1 MKRYFYVLLAVLLV
15 AGISQA
21 ATLKIGASPRPHAE
35 ILELIKPLAKAKGLD
50 IVIIEFTD
58 YVQPNLALADGEID
72 ANFFQHKP
80 YLDSFS
86 QDRNL
91 ALSSL
96 VAVHV
101 EPMGAYSKKLKTL
114 KDLKKGASVGIP
126 NDPTNGGRALLLLEK
141 AGLIEVD
148 KKAGVTPTPM
158 DIVKNPQNIKI
169 KELEAAMLPRALED
183 LDLAI
188 INTNY
193 ALEGGL
199 VPTKDALVM
208 EGAES
213 PYANIVAVR
222 TNDLNRS
229 EFKILTDL
237 LTSKEVKDFIE
248 KQYKGSIVTAY

>member
-1 MKRYFYVLLAVLLV
+1 
-15 AGISQA
+15 
-21 ATLKIGASPRPHAE
+21 
-35 ILELIKPLAKAKGLD
+35 
-50 IVIIEFTD
+50 
-58 YVQPNLALADGEID
+58 
-72 ANFFQHKP
+72 
-80 YLDSFS
+80 
-86 QDRNL
+86 
-91 ALSSL
+91 
-96 VAVHV
+96 
-101 EPMGAYSKKLKTL
+101 
-114 KDLKKGASVGIP
+114 
-126 NDPTNGGRALLLLEK
+126 
-141 AGLIEVD
+141 
-148 KKAGVTPTPM
+148 M

>member
-80 YLDSFS
+80 YLDSLS
-86 QDRNL
+86 Q
-91 ALSSL
+91 
-96 VAVHV
+96 AVHV